1 MCMGFPTKVR
11 QIIKAI
17 KRQRQKSHAY
27 VYFSFPK
34 GLSVFR
40 LCLSLI
46 SFMPMFAGVY
56 AYV

>member
-1 MCMGFPTKVR
+1 M
-11 QIIKAI
+11 
-17 KRQRQKSHAY
+17 QRQKSHAY